1 MCCIY
6 GGQSLRQTVKTLE
19 IFNYL
24 LNGQLGRIPCYTT
37 VETWVAKS
45 GLAALKGTAKSI
57 KEAYSLIMDAS
68 ISVGDQQLLLF
79 LKVPAGHLGH
89 ALKHTDVEVADM
101 TVATNWPAES
111 VKDKAQE
118 IIGRE
123 DGGPAYML
131 SDNGSNLRKAAEL
144 MGLPHHRDVSHTLAT
159 YLKQVYEKDP
169 EYIRFSELIG
179 KTKHLALTDVGYLM
193 PCKQRRMARF
203 MNLYPIID
211 WASSMLD
218 NFHLLGE
225 KEKYHYSFIIRNA
238 GLISELSEVL
248 TLFEDIM
255 AVLKKEG
262 LSYET
267 ADRCKAVVSKTLL
280 SGGERT
286 RRLQGLICQY
296 LDRERAL
303 LKDGNDVHNISS
315 DIEES
320 SFGLLKDSMP
330 TCKMAGFT
338 ECVLRLPLYSRL
350 SEIGRIDVSHV
361 RQWMV
366 NTRMA
371 DVKLWK
377 SCNLRPNPL
386 VKRRRNLTR
395 MERNLGTSY

>member
-1 MCCIY
+1 M
-6 GGQSLRQTVKTLE
+6 
-19 IFNYL
+19 
-24 LNGQLGRIPCYTT
+24 
-37 VETWVAKS
+37 
-45 GLAALKGTAKSI
+45 KGAAKSI
-57 KEAYSLIMDAS
+57 EEAYSLIMDAS

-79 LKVPAGHLGH
+79 LKAPAEHPGH
-89 ALKHTDVEVADM
+89 ALKHTDVEVADI
-101 TVATNWPAES
+101 TVATSLPAES
-111 VKDKAQE
+111 VRDKVQA
-118 IIGRE
+118 IIGKE
-123 DGGPAYML
+123 GCEPEYML

-144 MGLPHHRDVSHTLAT
+144 AGLPHHRDVSHTLGT

-169 EYIRFSELIG
+169 GYMQFSELIG
-179 KTKHLALTDVGYLM
+179 KTKHLALSDVGYLM

-203 MNLYPIID
+203 MNQYPIID

-218 NFHLLGE
+218 NFHLLGR
-225 KEKYHYSFIIRNA
+225 KEKYHYSFIIGNA
-238 GLISELSEVL
+238 GLISELGEVL

-255 AVLKKEG
+255 AILKKEG
-262 LSYET
+262 LSYDT
-267 ADRCKAVVSKTLL
+267 ADRCKAIVTKTLL
-280 SGGERT
+280 PGEERT
-286 RRLQGLICQY
+286 RRLRDLICQY

-303 LKDGNDVHNISS
+303 LKDEDDVHNISS

-350 SEIGRIDVSHV
+350 REIGRIKVSHV
-361 RQWMV
+361 RQWMA

-386 VKRRRNLTR
+386 VRRRRTLSK
-395 MERNLGTSY
+395 MEQKVGTSN